1 MFLPQVS
8 VMRSTESN
16 INKIF
21 KWEIEEYFEDLEDKI
36 MYIVNSLNILE
47 EHITSIEDAFKW
59 IIDINMNY
67 VMKILTLFSVF
78 LLPLTLITSFYWM
91 NIDLPFQN
99 SSSFIYLLLST
110 SAIIM
115 IFIYILFNKSWRF

>member
-21 KWEIEEYFEDLEDKI
+21 KWEIEEYFEDLEDKVV
-36 MYIVNSLNILE
+36 YIVDSINILE

-59 IIDINMNY
+59 IVDMNMNY
-67 VMKILTLFSVF
+67 VMKILTFFSAII
-78 LLPLTLITSFYWM
+78 LPLTLITSFYWM
-91 NIDLPFQN
+91 NVPLPMQDSINFVYFLLAI
-99 SSSFIYLLLST
+99 STFIMV
-110 SAIIM
+110 IM
-115 IFIYILFNKSWRF
+115 YMLMKKWWRF